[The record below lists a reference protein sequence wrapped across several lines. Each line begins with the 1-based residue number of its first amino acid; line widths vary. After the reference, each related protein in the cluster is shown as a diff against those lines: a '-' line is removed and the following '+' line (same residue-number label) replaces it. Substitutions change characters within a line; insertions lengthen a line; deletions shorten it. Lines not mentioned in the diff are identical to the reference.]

1 MVMDWSVM
9 KKAFFVPFFTIFA
22 LTVAVNSH
30 AKVEYVLHKSAN
42 PTADEQDAYDRI
54 TAVMDSALHYY
65 NTYTNL
71 SKHINVYYAPGVP
84 TAEASS
90 NGDLRFGE
98 NRTYMYVGTAMHE
111 MAHTMGVGTTTEY
124 QNLKGSGVFLGEKAQ
139 SLLKELENNPEAELH
154 CDGQHFWPYGLN
166 QKSEVKSE
174 QDLIN
179 HAKIVQAM
187 YQDMFKESFFKE
199 ARIKSLTDQKCM
211 GITATNG
218 LELMDCSNEATKA
231 TIWSVGENPVA
242 YRIEFG
248 DRVLDVP
255 NESTAAGVVLGT
267 YYWNGGAHQKTLFEE
282 APVNT
287 PNAFYLQNAKSKL
300 YLLPDGKNV
309 VQDQRGR
316 LVDSGVWILMDAK
329 DSISAGP
336 SPEDT
341 LEVVPPVDVV
351 DSDTVI
357 IDTAAADTN
366 GTFIGNNR
374 DHVKPAVFGNS
385 TSRRFDAMG
394 RAIRPSRKQAKYQK
408 LF

>member
-1 MVMDWSVM
+1 M

-341 LEVVPPVDVV
+341 LEIVPPVDVV
-351 DSDTVI
+351 DSDTAI

-385 TSRRFDAMG
+385 SSRRFDAMG

>member
-1 MVMDWSVM
+1 M

-199 ARIKSLTDQKCM
+199 ARIKSLIDQKCM
-211 GITATNG
+211 GVTATNG

-341 LEVVPPVDVV
+341 LEVVPPVDIV
-351 DSDTVI
+351 DSDTAI

>member
-22 LTVAVNSH
+22 LTVAVNGH

-329 DSISAGP
+329 ESISAGP

-341 LEVVPPVDVV
+341 LEVVPPVDIV
-351 DSDTVI
+351 DSDTAI

>member
-316 LVDSGVWILMDAK
+316 LVDSGVWILIDAK